1 MSLLTELVLPAVI
14 LLLTPGPTNTLLA
27 TAGAGRGFRAAL
39 HLVVA
44 ELLGYALAIALLLLV
59 IGPAVA
65 ASPAIGWALRLTCA
79 LFLIYLAVQLWRRP
93 ATDPVNGAHAVGF
106 RRVLIATLLNPKSL
120 VFVFLL
126 LPTGATLPQAKA
138 ILAVAIL
145 IPLAGSCWIAL
156 GAALR
161 AGAAPRLGI
170 VTIHRIGALV
180 LAIFA
185 LVLPLT
191 GLLR

>member
-1 MSLLTELVLPAVI
+1 MTLWTHLVLPAVV

-39 HLVVA
+39 HLVAA
-44 ELLGYALAIALLLLV
+44 ELLGYAGAITALLLV

-65 ASPAIGWALRLTCA
+65 TSPTIAWCLRLACS
-79 LFLIYLAVQLWRRP
+79 LFLAYLAVQLWRRP
-93 ATDPVNGAHAVGF
+93 AADPARAEHAIGF

-126 LPTGATLPQAKA
+126 LPAGATLPEVEA
-138 ILAVAIL
+138 IVAVAIL
-145 IPLAGSCWIAL
+145 IPVAGSCWIGL

-161 AGAAPRLGI
+161 RGAAPRLSI

-180 LAIFA
+180 LAAFA
-185 LVLPLT
+185 LALPLT